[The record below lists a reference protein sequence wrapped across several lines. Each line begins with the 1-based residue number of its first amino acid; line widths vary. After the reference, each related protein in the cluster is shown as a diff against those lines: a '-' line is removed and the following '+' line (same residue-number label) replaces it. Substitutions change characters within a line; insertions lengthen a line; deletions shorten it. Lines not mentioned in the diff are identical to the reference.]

1 MKQHVAAC
9 SCTSMDEKGCHKP
22 FHVVTHA
29 QRVSHLPL
37 PFNIRLL
44 IDKILRIL
52 CFIIEFVA

>member
-1 MKQHVAAC
+1 
-9 SCTSMDEKGCHKP
+9 MDEKGCHKP